1 MTQVMSGDSALD
13 RARLL
18 WLYRRMLTIRLFE
31 EKLSRLFY
39 TGQLPGFIHLY
50 IGEEAIAVG
59 VCSLLTDK
67 DTISS
72 THRGHGHVLAK
83 GGDIRYMMAELYGRA
98 TGYCKGKGGSMHI
111 ADFKRGMIGANGI
124 VGGGMPLIVG
134 AALAHQM
141 QGSNAVG
148 VGFFGDGAANEGI
161 FHESLNLAAIWK
173 LPVVFVCENNGFTEY
188 MPTYELTAGGSIAA
202 RAAAYGMPGVD
213 VDATDVLK
221 VRAVA
226 QQAVDRARRGEGPTL
241 IEARCWRWMAH
252 NEGEEA
258 FIGKWAYRTREQ
270 LSDWKARD
278 PILKLGLY
286 LQEAGQATAEDLDAI
301 RPEIDAELQSAIEFA
316 RSSPLPPVESIL
328 DDVFA

>member
-1 MTQVMSGDSALD
+1 MTQFVPGDSALD
-13 RARLL
+13 RTILL

-31 EKLSRLFY
+31 EKLSKLFY
-39 TGQLPGFIHLY
+39 AGQLPGFIHLY

-59 VCSLLTDK
+59 VCSVLTDK

-83 GGDIRYMMAELYGRA
+83 GGDMRYMIAELYGRA

-124 VGGGMPLIVG
+124 VGGGLALIVG

-141 QGSNAVG
+141 QDSKAVG
-148 VGFFGDGAANEGI
+148 VAFFGDGAANEGI
-161 FHESLNLAAIWK
+161 FHESMNLAAIWK
-173 LPVVFVCENNGFTEY
+173 LPAVFVCENNGFTEY

-202 RAAAYGMPGVD
+202 RAAAYGVPGVD

-221 VRAVA
+221 VRAAA
-226 QQAVDRARRGEGPTL
+226 QQAVERARRGEGPML
-241 IEARCWRWMAH
+241 IEARCWRWKAH

-258 FIGKWAYRTREQ
+258 FIGNWAYRTREQ
-270 LSDWKARD
+270 LNEWKAKD

-286 LQEAGQATAEDLDAI
+286 LQQTGQAAAEDLDAI
-301 RPEIDAELQSAIEFA
+301 SPEIHAELQSAIEFA
-316 RSSPLPPVESIL
+316 RSSPLPPVESTL